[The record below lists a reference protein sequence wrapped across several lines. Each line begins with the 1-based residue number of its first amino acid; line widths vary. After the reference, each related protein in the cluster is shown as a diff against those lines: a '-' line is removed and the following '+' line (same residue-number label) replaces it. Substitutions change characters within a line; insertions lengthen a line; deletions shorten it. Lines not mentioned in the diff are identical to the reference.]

1 MSGDGVVMSPGQTAT
16 TGSSIAQKA
25 GTVSSIGSTID
36 AATQTL
42 MGELNSAQ
50 LGVFPGSVDIIHKRI
65 QVSLLCAEENLQQL
79 GNGLQ
84 TGASMFTGLD
94 ANVAALFS
102 NLENAEPEFAGYE
115 PPGITVKKKGRSWWQ
130 NGLLIGGGI
139 LATVGGVII
148 TTGGAIGEIPS
159 GGLDTPVT
167 VGGGALT
174 TAGIGDL
181 AEVGSEDLLFSV
193 AGEGGATATASTAE
207 GAIDDVVAQ
216 ESANL
221 DQQLAD
227 FFNNP
232 ANTPAGAGA
241 H

>member
-1 MSGDGVVMSPGQTAT
+1 
-16 TGSSIAQKA
+16 
-25 GTVSSIGSTID
+25 
-36 AATQTL
+36 

-50 LGVFPGSVDIIHKRI
+50 LGEFPAAVDVIHRRI
-65 QVSLLCAEENLQQL
+65 QASLLCAEENLQQL
-79 GNGLQ
+79 GHGLQ

-94 ANVAALFS
+94 ANVAALFA

-130 NGLLIGGGI
+130 NGLLIGGGV
-139 LATVGGVII
+139 LATVGGAII
-148 TTGGAIGEIPS
+148 ATGGAIGEIPS

-174 TAGIGDL
+174 AAGITDL
-181 AEVGSEDLLFSV
+181 TEVGAEDLLFSA
-193 AGEGGATATASTAE
+193 AGEGGAVATASTAE
-207 GAIDDVVAQ
+207 GAIDDIVAQ

-232 ANTPAGAGA
+232 ANTPASVGAP
-241 H
+241 